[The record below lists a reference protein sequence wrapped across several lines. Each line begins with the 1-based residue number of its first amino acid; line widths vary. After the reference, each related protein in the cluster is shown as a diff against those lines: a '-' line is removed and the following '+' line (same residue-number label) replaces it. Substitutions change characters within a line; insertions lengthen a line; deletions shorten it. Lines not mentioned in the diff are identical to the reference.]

1 MFNDLYTYIPEQW
14 RFYINQSDLSLITNR
29 LNRHRLTDVLPSKH
43 QIFEA
48 LTLIDPEDVKVVI
61 LGYPSPSSD
70 LSSGI
75 AYGIPF
81 EYRFTDIYKRIPHPP
96 IQTSVIDYLY
106 SILNGETDT
115 TLRDAVKRGILL
127 LNYPLTCSPGRKL
140 AHIKYGWSTIIKRII
155 ERLLYRSDS
164 SLLLVAWNEDAYS
177 IYTSIVPDWI
187 PNIDGSR
194 FTSPSHPNVTM
205 IISTGPDKNTTVN
218 EPSNKYHKLASRY
231 PFNNERHRSIIAQTI
246 PHLREAHMFCH

>member
-1 MFNDLYTYIPEQW
+1 MFDDLYNYIPERW
-14 RFYINQSDLSLITNR
+14 RFYINQSDLSLINNR
-29 LNRHRLTDVLPSKH
+29 LNRHRLSDVLPSKDR
-43 QIFEA
+43 IFEA
-48 LTLIDPEDVKVVI
+48 LTLIDPDDVKIVV

-81 EYRFTDIYKRIPHPP
+81 EYRFTDIYKRITNPP
-96 IQTSVIDYLY
+96 VQTSVIDYLY
-106 SILNGETDT
+106 SIMDGEHDT

-140 AHIKYGWSTIIKRII
+140 AHRTYGWSTIIKRII

-187 PNIDGSR
+187 PNIDGSC
-194 FTSPSHPNVTM
+194 FTSPSHPSATM
-205 IISTGPDKNTTVN
+205 IVSTGPDKNMTINDPV
-218 EPSNKYHKLASRY
+218 NKYHKLASRY
-231 PFNNERHRSIIAQTI
+231 RFDNQRHRTI
-246 PHLREAHMFCH
+246 TMRTISSH